1 MLRRHR
7 LEEDASFSMQNCAM
21 NRVLQEY
28 PSYGLGDMREGA
40 LIVRRQDGTASC
52 DLRLVSAEVTE
63 GKYGISGLPAAF
75 GDNARTLRLTLR
87 DELLNMTLT
96 LLYAIFDDCDVIAR
110 SAVIT
115 NEGSALLVLERADS
129 LCLEL
134 PDDRYDLITLSGD
147 WARERDVI
155 RRRLNPGHQGVS
167 SLRGASS
174 HQASPFAALVYSGSF
189 FATVDVDEQRCTR
202 LRMGLNDRHFR
213 WTLSAGKSFHVPE
226 AVLAYS
232 THGMDGMSAQF
243 HTLCREHIVRGRYA
257 HAPRPILL
265 NNWEATYFNFDEDK
279 LVNIAEK
286 AAQMGIELFVLDD
299 GWFGHRDDDRTSLR
313 DWTVDHRKL
322 PNGLRRLADRVHA
335 MGMKLGLW
343 FEPEMVSPDSVL
355 SREDVCDFIYR
366 AVADVL
372 RENGIDNVK
381 WDMNRNISNVGSTA
395 LTAMRMPELPHRYIL
410 PEVLFESC
418 ASGGGRFDLGML
430 HYMPQTWC
438 SDNTDAVSRC
448 RIQYGTSMVFPPF
461 AMGAHFSAVPNHQTG
476 RITPLMTR
484 ALVAMSGCFGFEL
497 DLNLLSGE
505 ELARVQQVVARVKA
519 LRETLLYGDFHR
531 LLSPFEGHDTAWIT
545 VPGDRQE
552 AILMAL
558 RDLAHPNGPPLQV
571 QLSAFIRTGCTAWR
585 RPVKSTAATS

>member
-7 LEEDASFSMQNCAM
+7 LAEDASFSMQNCAM

-40 LIVRRQDGTASC
+40 LIVRRQDGMASC

-87 DELLNMTLT
+87 DELLNMTVT
-96 LLYAIFDDCDVIAR
+96 LLYAIFDDCDMIAR
-110 SAVIT
+110 STVIT

-167 SLRGASS
+167 SLRSASS

-213 WTLSAGKSFHVPE
+213 WTLSAGETFHVPE

-232 THGMDGMSAQF
+232 AHGMDGMSAQF

-257 HAPRPILL
+257 HAPHPILL

-335 MGMKLGLW
+335 MGMKFGLW
-343 FEPEMVSPDSVL
+343 FEPEMVSPDSDL
-355 SREDVCDFIYR
+355 FRADVCDFIYR

-381 WDMNRNISNVGSTA
+381 WDMNRN
-395 LTAMRMPELPHRYIL
+395 
-410 PEVLFESC
+410 
-418 ASGGGRFDLGML
+418 
-430 HYMPQTWC
+430 
-438 SDNTDAVSRC
+438 
-448 RIQYGTSMVFPPF
+448 
-461 AMGAHFSAVPNHQTG
+461 
-476 RITPLMTR
+476 
-484 ALVAMSGCFGFEL
+484 
-497 DLNLLSGE
+497 
-505 ELARVQQVVARVKA
+505 
-519 LRETLLYGDFHR
+519 
-531 LLSPFEGHDTAWIT
+531 
-545 VPGDRQE
+545 
-552 AILMAL
+552 
-558 RDLAHPNGPPLQV
+558 
-571 QLSAFIRTGCTAWR
+571 
-585 RPVKSTAATS
+585 

>member
-7 LEEDASFSMQNCAM
+7 LAEDASFSMQNCAM

-63 GKYGISGLPAAF
+63 GKYGIPGLPAAF

-87 DELLNMTLT
+87 DELLNMTVT

-189 FATVDVDEQRCTR
+189 FATADVDEQRCTR

-213 WTLSAGKSFHVPE
+213 WTLSAGESFHVPE

-232 THGMDGMSAQF
+232 AHGMDGMSAQF

-335 MGMKLGLW
+335 MGMKFGLW
-343 FEPEMVSPDSVL
+343 FEPEMVSPDSDL
-355 SREDVCDFIYR
+355 FRADVCDFIYR

-372 RENGIDNVK
+372 CKNGIDNVK
-381 WDMNRNISNVGSTA
+381 WDMNRNFSNVGSTV
-395 LTAMRMPELPHRYIL
+395 LTPCGCRSCRTGTYSPRCSLKAAHPAAGASTWACCITCLRPGAATTPMPSAAAAFSTARP
-410 PEVLFESC
+410 
-418 ASGGGRFDLGML
+418 
-430 HYMPQTWC
+430 WC
-438 SDNTDAVSRC
+438 SRPSRWGRTSARFPIIRLGVSR
-448 RIQYGTSMVFPPF
+448 P
-461 AMGAHFSAVPNHQTG
+461 
-476 RITPLMTR
+476 
-484 ALVAMSGCFGFEL
+484 
-497 DLNLLSGE
+497 
-505 ELARVQQVVARVKA
+505 
-519 LRETLLYGDFHR
+519 
-531 LLSPFEGHDTAWIT
+531 
-545 VPGDRQE
+545 
-552 AILMAL
+552 
-558 RDLAHPNGPPLQV
+558 
-571 QLSAFIRTGCTAWR
+571 
-585 RPVKSTAATS
+585 